1 MKSFEYSS
9 RRVSDQRGRVG
20 AEPDEKR
27 LDVNRNQ
34 STSDVNLGVYY
45 TIRPFKT
52 SYRRVPKS
60 SSRRVSDQRGGVGAD
75 PDEERL
81 DVKLHKSTHM
91 VTIDVYYTIRP
102 FKTSSRRVLEIGF
115 GRLSD
120 QRGGVGA
127 EPDEERLDFRA
138 AQRPPLHHPDHTNR
152 AQ

>member
-1 MKSFEYSS
+1 MFAKQIRVESS
-9 RRVSDQRGRVG
+9 
-20 AEPDEKR
+20 E
-27 LDVNRNQ
+27 
-34 STSDVNLGVYY
+34 
-45 TIRPFKT
+45 
-52 SYRRVPKS
+52 S

-115 GRLSD
+115 GRVSD

-138 AQRPPLHHPDHTNR
+138 AQRPPLHPERVVRDNR
-152 AQ
+152 LRALGAREREREREIER